1 MIDTNTL
8 EIIPDNAL
16 IDVFM
21 GACFIYS
28 YNHDEEMKRIMYQ
41 LRAEILRR
49 LQTK

>member
-16 IDVFM
+16 IDAFM

-28 YNHDEEMKRIMYQ
+28 YNHDAEMHSIMYQ
-41 LRAEILRR
+41 LRTEILRR